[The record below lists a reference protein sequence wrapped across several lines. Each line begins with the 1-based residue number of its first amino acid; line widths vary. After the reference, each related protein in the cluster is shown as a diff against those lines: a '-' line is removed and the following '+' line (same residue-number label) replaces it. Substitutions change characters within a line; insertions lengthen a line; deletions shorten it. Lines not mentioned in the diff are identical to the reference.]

1 LAISP
6 RIPVGVDIVEISRI
20 RKAMSTWPNTF
31 LKRIYTK
38 SEINNCNNVASR
50 LAARFAAKEAVMKA
64 LETGIMGVNWR
75 DIEVISNNNGAPSIK
90 LHGKAHDKAQEN
102 GIKEFSISISHSNK
116 YAVAFVIGN
125 VI

>member
-1 LAISP
+1 MVKSS

-20 RKAMSTWPNTF
+20 KKAISIWPNTF
-31 LKRIYTK
+31 LARIYTQT
-38 SEINNCNNVASR
+38 EINSCNNIASR

-64 LETGIMGVNWR
+64 LETGTKGVGWQ
-75 DIEVISNNNGAPSIK
+75 DIEVISNDHGAPSIQ
-90 LHGKAHDKAQEN
+90 LYGKAHDKAKEN
-102 GIKEFSISISHSNK
+102 GIKEFSISISHSKK

>member
-1 LAISP
+1 MVTSS

-20 RKAMSTWPNTF
+20 RKAISTWPNTF
-31 LKRIYTK
+31 LERIYTK
-38 SEINNCNNVASR
+38 SEIANCNNVASR

-64 LETGIMGVNWR
+64 LETGAIGVNWH
-75 DIEVISNNNGAPSIK
+75 DIEVISNDKGAQSIQ

-102 GIKEFSISISHSNK
+102 GIREFSISISHSNK

>member
-1 LAISP
+1 MVNSS

-20 RKAMSTWPNTF
+20 RKAIATWPNTF
-31 LKRIYTK
+31 MERIYTQ
-38 SEINNCNNVASR
+38 SEIINCKNVASR

-64 LETGIMGVNWR
+64 LGTGATGVNWH
-75 DIEVISNNNGAPSIK
+75 DIEVVSNDNGAPSIQ
-90 LHGKAHDKAQEN
+90 LYGRAHDKAQEN
-102 GIKEFSISISHSNK
+102 GIKEFSISVSHSEK